1 MGYNR
6 YRKKSRLTLLF
17 SLLLTALYAQ
27 PTGNSKISGTVTD
40 EATGQ
45 PVEYATIALNH
56 PATGKPVNGTVAD
69 DKGKFVIKGI
79 ANGKYVVAI
88 SFIGFETVSRDVTI
102 ADKNLELGNIALQ
115 PSVKVL
121 SEITVEG
128 QRSLIEDKVDRLV
141 YNAENDATTQGGDA
155 ADVLRRVPMLSVD
168 LDGNVSLRGSENIR
182 VLINNRPSTIMASGI
197 ADALKQIPADEIKSV
212 EVITSPSARYDA
224 EGTAG
229 IINIITKKNVL
240 QGATLNINSSAGIRG
255 SNLGLNGGY
264 KKGKLGL
271 SLGGFGRSSYNVDG
285 SFENRQIT
293 TGLDGNQLLSTQE
306 ANTRSNSLNGNY
318 TLGMD
323 YDINKKNFI
332 SSSVRFGVRDQ
343 NDFQDGLLSQSF
355 QNGTLL
361 GTNLRNVDTENNSN
375 TVDVNF
381 NYTRSFDKPQH
392 EFSLLGQYSKNS
404 RNNDFIN
411 TELDLNDLSILNRIK
426 NENES
431 SDREVTIQADY
442 QVPVGDN
449 QMLEIG
455 GKQIMRT
462 VLSDFQLSTAVGE
475 GPFVPSTE
483 QTLTNIFNYEQNIT
497 AGYLSYTLNF
507 LERYSVKAGG
517 RYEYTTIDAFFQ
529 DEQDIDIPSYGV
541 FVPSVNISKKL
552 KNNNTLKASFNRRI
566 QRPSIRFLNPNIQGA
581 NQLNVTVGNPSL
593 DPEFTNNY
601 ELSYSTFIK
610 GTTLTFSSYIRTT
623 SEALQAVRDVT
634 GQDTIRTTF
643 QNIGTENAYGGSLF
657 ANVNI
662 NNKLTLS
669 GGSEIYYLTLKNN
682 VTNPLFSA
690 DNAGWVASL
699 RMFGSYKLSDQWSLQ
714 LFSFYRGRRVELQ
727 GFRGGFGVY
736 SLSVQKSL
744 PNKKGSFGIG
754 AENFFTPK
762 FRINNETVSPV
773 IDQFSTDVSRRANIK
788 ATLNLRLGKLENQN
802 TSRRRKRSINND
814 DLKDGGDNQDAEGQG
829 GNGPGTSQSRP
840 QQRPAKG
847 GKEKTKN

>member
-1 MGYNR
+1 M
-6 YRKKSRLTLLF
+6 KKNLLLLVLSCLF
-17 SLLLTALYAQ
+17 SAAYSQ
-27 PTGNSKISGTVTD
+27 PAGINRISGTVVDAT
-40 EATGQ
+40 TGQ
-45 PVEYATIALNH
+45 PVEYATIALNN

-69 DKGKFVIKGI
+69 EKGKFVIKDV

-88 SFIGFETVSRDVTI
+88 SFIGFETISQNVEV
-102 ADKNLELGNIALQ
+102 ADKNIEIGAVSLQ
-115 PSVKVL
+115 PSVKIL
-121 SEITVEG
+121 NEITVEG

-141 YNAENDATTQGGDA
+141 YNAENDATTKGGDA

-240 QGATLNINSSAGIRG
+240 QGATLNINSSVGIRG

-264 KKGKLGL
+264 KKGKVGL
-271 SLGGFGRSSYNVDG
+271 SLGGFGRSSYNVNG
-285 SFENRQIT
+285 NFENRQIT
-293 TGLDGNQLLSTQE
+293 TALDGSELLSTQQ
-306 ANTRSNSLNGNY
+306 AKTRSNSLRGNY

-323 YDINKKNFI
+323 YDIDKNNFI
-332 SSSVRFGVRDQ
+332 STSVRFGVRDE
-343 NDFQDGLLSQSF
+343 NDFQDGLFSQSF
-355 QNGTLL
+355 QNETLL
-361 GTNLRNVDTENNSN
+361 NANLRNVETENNSN
-375 TVDVNF
+375 NVDIDF
-381 NYTRSFDKPQH
+381 NYTRNFGKPQH

-404 RNNDFIN
+404 RNNDFTN
-411 TELDLNDLSILNRIK
+411 NELDLTDLSILNRIR

-442 QVPVGDN
+442 QMPIGEN
-449 QMLEIG
+449 QMLEVG

-462 VLSDFQLSTAVGE
+462 VLSDFQLSTAIGE
-475 GPFVPSTE
+475 GPFVPST
-483 QTLTNIFNYEQNIT
+483 QQALSNIFNYEQNIT

-507 LERYSVKAGG
+507 LKQYSIKAGG

-529 DEQDIDIPSYGV
+529 DEQDINIPSYGV

-552 KNNNTLKASFNRRI
+552 KNNNTLKAGFNRRI
-566 QRPSIRFLNPNIQGA
+566 QRPSIRFLNPNIQGS

-610 GTTLTFSSYIRTT
+610 GTTLTFSSFIRNTT
-623 SEALQAVRDVT
+623 EALQAVSDVA

-643 QNIGTENAYGGSLF
+643 QNIGTENAYGGSVF
-657 ANVNI
+657 ANINI
-662 NNKLTLS
+662 NDKLTLS
-669 GGSEIYYLTLKNN
+669 GGSEVYYLTLKNN
-682 VTNPLFSA
+682 VPNPIFSA
-690 DNAGWVASL
+690 DNSGWVTSL
-699 RMFGSYKLSDQWSLQ
+699 RMFGSYKLTENWSLH
-714 LFSFYRGRRVELQ
+714 LFSFYRGRRVQLQ

-736 SLSVQKSL
+736 SLSIQKNL

-754 AENFFTPK
+754 AENFFTPR
-762 FRINNETVSPV
+762 FRVNNEIISPV
-773 IDQFSTDVSRRANIK
+773 INQFSTDVTRRASIK
-788 ATLNLRLGKLENQN
+788 VNLNLRLGKFENQN
-802 TSRRRKRSINND
+802 TSSRRRKKSINND
-814 DLKDGGDNQDAEGQG
+814 DLKDGGDNQDGDNQG
-829 GNGPGTSQSRP
+829 GNAPGSGQSRP
-840 QQRPAKG
+840 QQKPAKG
-847 GKEKTKN
+847 SKGKSKN

>member
-1 MGYNR
+1 M
-6 YRKKSRLTLLF
+6 KKILLTLLLF
-17 SLLLTALYAQ
+17 SFLAAANAQ
-27 PTGNSKISGTVTD
+27 STGSNKISGTVTD

-45 PVEYATIALNH
+45 PVEYATIALND

-88 SFIGFETVSRDVTI
+88 SFIGFETISQNVAV
-102 ADKNLELGNIALQ
+102 ADKNIELGSISLK

-121 SEITVEG
+121 NEITVEG

-141 YNAENDATTQGGDA
+141 YNAENDATTRGGDA

-264 KKGKLGL
+264 KKGKIGL
-271 SLGGFGRSSYNVDG
+271 SLGGFGRSSYNVKG
-285 SFENRQIT
+285 SFENRQT
-293 TGLDGNQLLSTQE
+293 TTALDGNQLLSTQT
-306 ANTRSNSLNGNY
+306 AKTRSNSLNGNY

-323 YDINKKNFI
+323 YDIDKKNFI
-332 SSSVRFGVRDQ
+332 SSSVRFGIRDQ
-343 NDFQDGLLSQSF
+343 NDFQDGLFSQSF
-355 QNGTLL
+355 QNGSLL
-361 GTNLRNVDTENNSN
+361 SSNLRNVDTENNSN

-404 RNNDFIN
+404 RNNDFVN
-411 TELDLNDLSILNRIK
+411 NELDLTDFSILNRIK

-431 SDREVTIQADY
+431 SDREITIQADY
-442 QVPVGDN
+442 QVPIGDN
-449 QMLEIG
+449 QMLEMG

-475 GPFVPSTE
+475 GPFVPRTE
-483 QTLTNIFNYEQNIT
+483 QSLSNIFNYEQNIT

-507 LERYSVKAGG
+507 LSQYSVKAGG

-541 FVPSVNISKKL
+541 LVPSVNISKKL

-581 NQLNVTVGNPSL
+581 NQLNVTIGNPSL

-610 GTTLTFSSYIRTT
+610 GTTLTFASYIRST
-623 SEALQAVRDVT
+623 SEALQAVSDVA

-643 QNIGTENAYGGSLF
+643 QNIGTENAYGGSVF

-669 GGSEIYYLTLKNN
+669 GVSEVYYLTLKNN
-682 VTNPLFSA
+682 VSNPLFSA

-714 LFSFYRGRRVELQ
+714 LFSFYRGRRVQLQ

-736 SLSVQKSL
+736 SLSVQKNL

-762 FRINNETVSPV
+762 FRINNKTTSPV

-788 ATLNLRLGKLENQN
+788 ATLNLRLGKFENQN
-802 TSRRRKRSINND
+802 TSRRKKRSINND
-814 DLKDGGDNQDAEGQG
+814 DLKGGDDNQDGENQG
-829 GNGPGTSQSRP
+829 GNGSSPQSRP
-840 QQRPAKG
+840 QQKPTKG
-847 GKEKTKN
+847 SKEKTKN

>member
-1 MGYNR
+1 MTKNLLPVFFSCFFAAVYSQPSGSNR
-6 YRKKSRLTLLF
+6 
-17 SLLLTALYAQ
+17 
-27 PTGNSKISGTVTD
+27 ISGTVTD
-40 EATGQ
+40 AVTGQ
-45 PVEYATIALNH
+45 PVEYATIALND
-56 PATGKPVNGTVAD
+56 PTTGKPVNGTVAD
-69 DKGKFVIKGI
+69 DKGKFAIKGI

-88 SFIGFETVSRDVTI
+88 SFIGFETISQQVAV
-102 ADKNLELGNIALQ
+102 ADKNIELGPILLK

-121 SEITVEG
+121 NEITVEG

-141 YNAENDATTQGGDA
+141 YNAENDATTKGGDA

-264 KKGKLGL
+264 KKGKIGL
-271 SLGGFGRSSYNVDG
+271 SLGGFGRSSYNVKG

-293 TGLDGNQLLSTQE
+293 TGQDGNQLLSTQE
-306 ANTRSNSLNGNY
+306 AKTRSNSLNGNY
-318 TLGMD
+318 TLGLD
-323 YDINKKNFI
+323 YDMDKKNFI
-332 SSSVRFGVRDQ
+332 SSSVRFGLRDQ
-343 NDFQDGLLSQSF
+343 NDFQDGLFSQSF
-355 QNGTLL
+355 QKDTLL
-361 GTNLRNVDTENNSN
+361 SANLRNVNTENNSN

-411 TELDLNDLSILNRIK
+411 SELDLTGFSILNRIK

-442 QVPVGDN
+442 QLPIGDN
-449 QMLEIG
+449 QMLEVG

-475 GPFVPSTE
+475 GHFVPRTE
-483 QTLTNIFNYEQNIT
+483 QALSNIFNYEQNIT
-497 AGYLSYTLNF
+497 AGYLSYTFNF
-507 LERYSVKAGG
+507 LNQYSVKAGG

-623 SEALQAVRDVT
+623 SEALQAVSDVA

-643 QNIGTENAYGGSLF
+643 QNIGTENAYGGSVF
-657 ANVNI
+657 ANVNV

-669 GGSEIYYLTLKNN
+669 GGSEVYYLTLKNN

-699 RMFGSYKLSDQWSLQ
+699 RMFGSYKLTDQWSLQ
-714 LFSFYRGRRVELQ
+714 FFSFYRGRRVQLQ

-762 FRINNETVSPV
+762 FRVNSETISPV
-773 IDQFSTDVSRRANIK
+773 IDQFSTDVSRRASIK
-788 ATLNLRLGKLENQN
+788 ATLNLRLGKFENQN
-802 TSRRRKRSINND
+802 TSRRRKKSVNND
-814 DLKDGGDNQDAEGQG
+814 DLKDGGDSQDGDSQG
-829 GNGPGTSQSRP
+829 GNGSTPSQSRP

-847 GKEKTKN
+847 SKEKTKN